1 MDTKPQRQLRAVN
14 PLSPIPE
21 IMAAIAKA
29 LVGDGPALGFG
40 EIASTSAP
48 AGVCIVVG
56 TSGSTGARKEVGLSA
71 RALLSSAKAS
81 NAFLGAQFGQSWSLL
96 LPLTHIAGVNV
107 LIRAMELGTIPF
119 DLNNCAGEFPEVDFT
134 AIVPTQLFRAL
145 NGDERLLK
153 HLQSTR
159 AVLVGGAA
167 LSRQLK
173 AEAQAHDITV
183 ISTYGM
189 TETSG
194 GCVYNGEPLDG
205 VQIEIT
211 SNKLIKISGPFVAT
225 TYLNDESGWSERCV
239 DGWFLTSDIG
249 EIKNGRLEIQGRA
262 DGVIISGG
270 ENISLSAIEN
280 SIAKKFPKIQCAAF
294 AVKDEY
300 WGQSL
305 QLAIVGEINE
315 LELNNYLEENLGAFA
330 KPKAIH
336 VLKAMP
342 LTALGKIDR
351 SALAQL
357 VSHE

>member
-1 MDTKPQRQLRAVN
+1 MDTKTERQLRAVS

-21 IMAAIAKA
+21 VMAAIAKA

-40 EIASTSAP
+40 EIASTSVPSRVA
-48 AGVCIVVG
+48 IVVG
-56 TSGSTGARKEVGLSA
+56 TSGSTGQRKEVGLSA
-71 RALLSSAKAS
+71 TALLSSAKAS
-81 NAFLGAQFGQSWSLL
+81 NAFLGAQFGQRWSLL

-107 LIRAMELGTIPF
+107 LIRSMELGTIPI

-145 NGDERLLK
+145 NGNERLLK

-167 LSRQLK
+167 FSRQLK
-173 AEAQAHDITV
+173 AAAQEHGITV

-194 GCVYNGEPLDG
+194 GCVYNGEPLAG

-211 SNKLIKISGPFVAT
+211 PDKLIKISGPFVAT
-225 TYLNDESGWSERCV
+225 TYINDESAWAERHV
-239 DGWFLTSDIG
+239 DGWFLTSDLG
-249 EIKNGRLEIQGRA
+249 EIKSGRLEIQGRA

-280 SIAKKFPKIQCAAF
+280 LIAKKFPKIQCAAF
-294 AVKDEY
+294 AVKDAS

-305 QLAIVGEINE
+305 QLAIVGEFSE
-315 LELNNYLEENLGAFA
+315 SELNSYLEENLGAFA

-336 VLKAMP
+336 ILKAMP

-351 SALAQL
+351 AALAQL

>member
-1 MDTKPQRQLRAVN
+1 MDTKTERQLRALH
-14 PLSPIPE
+14 PLSLIPE
-21 IMAAIAKA
+21 VMAAIARA

-40 EIASTSAP
+40 EIASTCVP
-48 AGVCIVVG
+48 ARVAIVVG

-71 RALLSSAKAS
+71 TALLSSAKAS
-81 NAFLGAQFGQSWSLL
+81 NAFLGARFGQRWSLL
-96 LPLTHIAGVNV
+96 LPLTHIASVSV
-107 LIRAMELGTIPF
+107 LIRSMELGTIPI

-134 AIVPTQLFRAL
+134 SVVPTQLFRAL

-153 HLQSTR
+153 HLQSTQ

-173 AEAQAHDITV
+173 TEAEERGVTV

-194 GCVYNGEPLDG
+194 GCIYDGVPLAG

-211 SNKLIKISGPFVAT
+211 SNKLIKISGPFIAT
-225 TYLNDESGWSERCV
+225 TYINDESAWAERSV
-239 DGWFLTSDIG
+239 DGWFLTSDLG

-280 SIAKKFPKIQCAAF
+280 LIAKKFPKIQCAAF
-294 AVKDEY
+294 AIKDAR

-315 LELNNYLEENLGAFA
+315 LELNNYLAENLGGFA

-336 VLKAMP
+336 LLKAMP

-351 SALAQL
+351 GALAEL
-357 VSHE
+357 VSDE